1 MCLVLLC
8 PVRLSHISCGSMHS
22 YLLIY
27 LLTIIHPFM
36 DNFSSFLTSGIFHL
50 ADVASTEKFRQS
62 EGPKIVMDLLK
73 GGSENSDLL
82 DAGFSVVAAGSAGN
96 EVVKESFMDLKV
108 DELILQVMKDKSKAN
123 VQSLYDAIRVL
134 LTPDD
139 NRVVASQV
147 CPIFTVLMF
156 HIASCT
162 SFMLIC
168 NMRWFV
174 EVPGS
179 AFVM

>member
-1 MCLVLLC
+1 MQTGAEKGLVYSKLY
-8 PVRLSHISCGSMHS
+8 PVIDNLHS
-22 YLLIY
+22 V
-27 LLTIIHPFM
+27 
-36 DNFSSFLTSGIFHL
+36 LTSGNIQS

-108 DELILQVMKDKSKAN
+108 DELILRVMKDKSKAN

-139 NRVVASQV
+139 NRVVAS
-147 CPIFTVLMF
+147 
-156 HIASCT
+156 
-162 SFMLIC
+162 
-168 NMRWFV
+168 
-174 EVPGS
+174 
-179 AFVM
+179 